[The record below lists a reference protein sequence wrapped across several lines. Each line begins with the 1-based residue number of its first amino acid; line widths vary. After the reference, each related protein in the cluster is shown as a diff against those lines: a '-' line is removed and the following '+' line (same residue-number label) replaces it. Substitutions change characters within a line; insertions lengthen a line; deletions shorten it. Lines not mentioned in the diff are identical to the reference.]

1 MFSPETVRPLQLTEH
16 KRTNRD
22 TTLALLLHTAG
33 EGAETRSGEE
43 ARGSTHTHTHSHTHT
58 HLLAHTHTPACGL
71 GQSPEVAD
79 PTRKLPEALEEV
91 EERGSQT
98 LITTSPTLG

>member
-1 MFSPETVRPLQLTEH
+1 MLSPETVRPLQLIEH

-33 EGAETRSGEE
+33 ESEETSSWEQ
-43 ARGSTHTHTHSHTHT
+43 ARGGTDTLARTH
-58 HLLAHTHTPACGL
+58 AHTHTPACGL

-79 PTRKLPEALEEV
+79 PTWKSPEALGEV
-91 EERGSQT
+91 EESSSQT
-98 LITTSPTLG
+98 LITTSPALG